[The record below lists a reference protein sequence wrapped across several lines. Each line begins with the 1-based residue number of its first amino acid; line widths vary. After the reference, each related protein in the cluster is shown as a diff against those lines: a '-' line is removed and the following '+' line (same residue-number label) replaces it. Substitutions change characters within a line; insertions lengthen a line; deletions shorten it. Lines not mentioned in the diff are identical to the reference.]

1 MRVLI
6 LHHFEDGG
14 IRYKPEPYPQH
25 VPDETAQRFIADGKA
40 RALEEVKPEP
50 PKKRRKT

>member
-25 VPDETAQRFIADGKA
+25 VPDEMAQRFIAEGKA
-40 RALEEVKPEP
+40 QALDSVKAET
-50 PKKRRKT
+50 PKKRRKA